1 MVNYFL
7 NMLYRNV
14 SHIVLAF
21 TILFVLRIV
30 PAFPYPQR
38 FQIVLAF
45 LLSAFFCFS
54 FLKSK
59 ECHDPKNKIVN
70 LFIYYVIGYLA
81 IGVIKNYFQPSS
93 LF

>member
-38 FQIVLAF
+38 APDCKRKIVLPRF
-45 LLSAFFCFS
+45 LT
-54 FLKSK
+54 
-59 ECHDPKNKIVN
+59 I
-70 LFIYYVIGYLA
+70 
-81 IGVIKNYFQPSS
+81 
-93 LF
+93 